1 MIRKLIGL
9 LLIIGALLGLKELH
23 RYWEQVKTQQETK
36 DRLSTGGTHT
46 PAPAA
51 PTVAPGGMPSL
62 PPSLE
67 ASLQEAKRQSP
78 AALKLWI
85 EKHRPY
91 VQDPRLADVELDYV
105 VLIGARNYVEAKKIF
120 HAVKQ
125 RTPTNS
131 PVYPRIRQLE
141 KNYP

>member
-23 RYWEQVKTQQETK
+23 RYWEQIKNQQLAK
-36 DRLSTGGTHT
+36 GGESSPGPATT
-46 PAPAA
+46 PHPAA
-51 PTVAPGGMPSL
+51 SGVMPGL

-67 ASLQEAKRQSP
+67 ASLQEAKSQSP
-78 AALKLWI
+78 AALRLWI
-85 EKHRPY
+85 KKHRPY
-91 VQDPRLADVELDYV
+91 VQDPRLASIELDYV
-105 VLIGARNYVEAKKIF
+105 VLIGGRNYLEAKKVF
-120 HAVKQ
+120 NAVKQ

>member
-1 MIRKLIGL
+1 MIRKLVGV
-9 LLIIGALLGLKELH
+9 LLIIAALLGLKELH
-23 RYWEQVKTQQETK
+23 EYWEQIKIQQETR
-36 DRLSTGGTHT
+36 DREPAATGGVK
-46 PAPAA
+46 PAPA
-51 PTVAPGGMPSL
+51 PPGGLSGL

-78 AALKLWI
+78 AALRLWI

-91 VQDPRLADVELDYV
+91 VQDPRLASIELDYV
-105 VLIGARNYVEAKKIF
+105 VLIGGRNYLEAKKIF
-120 HAVKQ
+120 HAVRQ

-131 PVYPRIRQLE
+131 PVYPRIQQLE

>member
-9 LLIIGALLGLKELH
+9 LLIVGALLGLKELH
-23 RYWEQVKTQQETK
+23 RYWEQVKTQQAAK
-36 DRLSTGGTHT
+36 DRQNGGSPALSA
-46 PAPAA
+46 PAPTAA
-51 PTVAPGGMPSL
+51 DGMPALAPG
-62 PPSLE
+62 LE
-67 ASLQEAKRQSP
+67 ASLREAKGQSP

-91 VQDPRLADVELDYV
+91 VPDPRLASIELDYV
-105 VLIGARNYVEAKKIF
+105 VLIGGRNYLEAKKIF
-120 HAVKQ
+120 NAVKQ

-131 PVYPRIRQLE
+131 PVYSRIQQLE

>member
-9 LLIIGALLGLKELH
+9 LLIIAALLGLKELH
-23 RYWEQVKTQQETK
+23 EYWERVKIQQAAK
-36 DRLSTGGTHT
+36 DREFSASPTTA
-46 PAPAA
+46 PAPT
-51 PTVAPGGMPSL
+51 PPGVLPGL

-67 ASLQEAKRQSP
+67 ASLQEARSQSP

-85 EKHRPY
+85 EKYRPY
-91 VQDPRLADVELDYV
+91 VQDPRLASIELDYV
-105 VLIGARNYVEAKKIF
+105 VLIGGRNYLEAKKLF
-120 HAVKQ
+120 NQVKQ

-131 PVYPRIRQLE
+131 PVYPRIQQLE

>member
-1 MIRKLIGL
+1 MIRKLFGL
-9 LLIIGALLGLKELH
+9 LLIIAALFGLKELH
-23 RYWEQVKTQQETK
+23 RYWEQVKARQEAK
-36 DRLSTGGTHT
+36 DRGYTG
-46 PAPAA
+46 APAA
-51 PTVAPGGMPSL
+51 PVAPVAAGGMPTL
-62 PPSLE
+62 PPSIE
-67 ASLQEAKRQSP
+67 ASLQEAKGQGP

-91 VQDPRLADVELDYV
+91 VQDPRMASAELDYV
-105 VLIGARNYVEAKKIF
+105 VLIGGRNYLEAKKIF

-131 PVYPRIRQLE
+131 PVYPRIQQLE